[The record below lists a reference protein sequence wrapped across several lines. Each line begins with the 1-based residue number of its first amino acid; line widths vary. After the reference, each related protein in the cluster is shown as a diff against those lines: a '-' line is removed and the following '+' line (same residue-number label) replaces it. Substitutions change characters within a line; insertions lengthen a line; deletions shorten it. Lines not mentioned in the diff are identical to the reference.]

1 MKMSELID
9 KLRSAAQQHK
19 GTDIGGLLHWA
30 ALHIESQEEAL
41 ADKESEY
48 QAAAKDAAHMHE
60 HIKAIASIVD
70 NLPGMLMDAH
80 PVNEWA
86 TKSRDYSAHA
96 NVSAY
101 QGDKN
106 YGKPTK
112 PRLAKI

>member
-1 MKMSELID
+1 M
-9 KLRSAAQQHK
+9 Q
-19 GTDIGGLLHWA
+19 WA
-30 ALHIESQEEAL
+30 MLHIEAQEDTLAEKEA
-41 ADKESEY
+41 EY

-60 HIKAIASIVD
+60 RIKAIAAIVD
-70 NLPGMLMDAH
+70 NLPGMLMEAH

-86 TKSRDYSAHA
+86 TTSRDYSAHA

-101 QGDKN
+101 QGDEN

>member
-1 MKMSELID
+1 MSELID
-9 KLRSAAQQHK
+9 KLNAAAQAHK
-19 GTDIGGLLHWA
+19 GTDLGGLLQWA
-30 ALHIESQEEAL
+30 MLHIEAQDEVL
-41 ADKESEY
+41 TDKEAEY
-48 QAAAKDAAHMHE
+48 QAAAKDAAHMHAR
-60 HIKAIASIVD
+60 IKAIAAIVD
-70 NLPGMLMDAH
+70 NLPGMLMEAH

-86 TKSRDYSAHA
+86 TVPRDYSSHA

>member
-1 MKMSELID
+1 MSELTD
-9 KLRSAAQQHK
+9 KLKDAAQAHK
-19 GTDIGGLLHWA
+19 GTGLGGLLQWA
-30 ALHIESQEEAL
+30 MLHIEAQEDTLAEKEA
-41 ADKESEY
+41 EY

-60 HIKAIASIVD
+60 RIKAIAAIVD
-70 NLPGMLMDAH
+70 NLPGMLMEAH

-86 TKSRDYSAHA
+86 TTSRDYSAHA

>member
-1 MKMSELID
+1 MSELTD
-9 KLRSAAQQHK
+9 KLRTEAQANK
-19 GTDIGGLLHWA
+19 GTDLGCILQWA
-30 ALHIESQEEAL
+30 ALHIEAQDEAL
-41 ADKESEY
+41 ADKEAEY
-48 QAAAKDAAHMHE
+48 QAAAKDAAHMHAR
-60 HIKAIASIVD
+60 IKAISAIVD

-86 TKSRDYSAHA
+86 TTSRDYSSHA

-106 YGKPTK
+106 YGKPNK